1 MRVLTSTAAAMTV
14 AMLIVIGIVVVEN
27 HDSGNLTQYESE
39 ALDVVYMQNEITDR
53 WNDTVEWF
61 NQSHVTSDDEHIALY
76 SKSVIAARSLAAD
89 SQAVIDRWQK
99 IEVPEE
105 NVASHQLALEA
116 LMAHQDGLI
125 LFETFF
131 QNALDTLVADQ
142 IQMLEAEAKLTR
154 SMELWKQA
162 EQAALAEG

>member
-1 MRVLTSTAAAMTV
+1 MTV
-14 AMLIVIGIVVVEN
+14 AMLIVIGIVVVGN
-27 HDSGNLTQYESE
+27 HNSGNLTQYESE

-53 WNDTVEWF
+53 WNETVEWF

-89 SQAVIDRWQK
+89 SQVVIDRWQK

-105 NVASHQLALEA
+105 NMASHQLALEA

-162 EQAALAEG
+162 EQSALAEG

>member
-1 MRVLTSTAAAMTV
+1 MTV
-14 AMLIVIGIVVVEN
+14 AMLIVIGIVVVGN
-27 HDSGNLTQYESE
+27 HNSGNLTQYESE

-53 WNDTVEWF
+53 WNETVEWF

-89 SQAVIDRWQK
+89 SQVVIDRWQK

-105 NVASHQLALEA
+105 NMASHQLALEA

-154 SMELWKQA
+154 SMELRKQA

>member
-1 MRVLTSTAAAMTV
+1 MTV
-14 AMLIVIGIVVVEN
+14 AMLIVIGIVVVGN
-27 HDSGNLTQYESE
+27 HNSGNLTQYESE

-53 WNDTVEWF
+53 WNETVEWF
-61 NQSHVTSDDEHIALY
+61 NQSLVTSDDEHIALY

-105 NVASHQLALEA
+105 NMASHQLALEA

>member
-1 MRVLTSTAAAMTV
+1 MTV
-14 AMLIVIGIVVVEN
+14 AMLIVIGIVVVGN
-27 HDSGNLTQYESE
+27 HNSSNITQYESE

-53 WNDTVEWF
+53 WNETVEWF

-105 NVASHQLALEA
+105 NMASHQLALEA

-125 LFETFF
+125 
-131 QNALDTLVADQ
+131 
-142 IQMLEAEAKLTR
+142 
-154 SMELWKQA
+154 
-162 EQAALAEG
+162 

>member
-1 MRVLTSTAAAMTV
+1 
-14 AMLIVIGIVVVEN
+14 MLIVIGIVVVGN
-27 HDSGNLTQYESE
+27 HNSGNLTQYESE

-53 WNDTVEWF
+53 WNETVEWF

-105 NVASHQLALEA
+105 NMASHQLALEA

>member
-1 MRVLTSTAAAMTV
+1 MTV
-14 AMLIVIGIVVVEN
+14 AMLIVIGIVVVGN
-27 HDSGNLTQYESE
+27 HNSSNITQYESE

-53 WNDTVEWF
+53 WNETVEWF

-89 SQAVIDRWQK
+89 SQVVIDRWQK

-105 NVASHQLALEA
+105 NMASHQLALEA

-154 SMELWKQA
+154 SMELRKQA

>member
-1 MRVLTSTAAAMTV
+1 MTV
-14 AMLIVIGIVVVEN
+14 AMLIVIGIVVVGN
-27 HDSGNLTQYESE
+27 HNSGNLTQYESE

-53 WNDTVEWF
+53 WNETVEWF
-61 NQSHVTSDDEHIALY
+61 NQSLVTSDDEHIALY
-76 SKSVIAARSLAAD
+76 SKSVIAARSSAAD

-105 NVASHQLALEA
+105 NMASHQLALEA

-131 QNALDTLVADQ
+131 QNDLGTLVADQ

>member
-1 MRVLTSTAAAMTV
+1 MTV
-14 AMLIVIGIVVVEN
+14 AMLIVIGIVVVGN
-27 HDSGNLTQYESE
+27 HNSGNLTQYESE

-53 WNDTVEWF
+53 WNETVEWF
-61 NQSHVTSDDEHIALY
+61 NQSLVTSDDEHIALY
-76 SKSVIAARSLAAD
+76 SKSVIAARSSAAD

-105 NVASHQLALEA
+105 NMASHQLALEA

>member
-14 AMLIVIGIVVVEN
+14 AMLIVIGIAVVGN
-27 HDSGNLTQYESE
+27 HNSGNLTQYESE

-53 WNDTVEWF
+53 WNETVEWF
-61 NQSHVTSDDEHIALY
+61 NQSLVTSDDEHIALY
-76 SKSVIAARSLAAD
+76 SKSVIAARSSAAD

-105 NVASHQLALEA
+105 NMASHQLALEA

-131 QNALDTLVADQ
+131 QNALGTLVADQ

>member
-1 MRVLTSTAAAMTV
+1 MTV
-14 AMLIVIGIVVVEN
+14 AMLIVIGIVVVGN
-27 HDSGNLTQYESE
+27 HNSGNLTQYESE

-53 WNDTVEWF
+53 WNETVEWF

-105 NVASHQLALEA
+105 NMASHQLALEA

>member
-1 MRVLTSTAAAMTV
+1 MTV
-14 AMLIVIGIVVVEN
+14 AMLIVIGIVVVGN
-27 HDSGNLTQYESE
+27 HNSGNLTQYESE

-53 WNDTVEWF
+53 WNETVEWF

-105 NVASHQLALEA
+105 NMASHQLASEA

-154 SMELWKQA
+154 SMELRKQA

>member
-14 AMLIVIGIVVVEN
+14 AMLIVIGIVVVGN
-27 HDSGNLTQYESE
+27 HNSGNLTQYESE

-53 WNDTVEWF
+53 WNETVEWF
-61 NQSHVTSDDEHIALY
+61 NQSLVTSDDEHIALY

-105 NVASHQLALEA
+105 NMASHQLALEA

-131 QNALDTLVADQ
+131 QNDLGTLVADQ

>member
-14 AMLIVIGIVVVEN
+14 AMLVVIGIVVIG
-27 HDSGNLTQYESE
+27 HQSGGKLTQYESE

-53 WNDTVEWF
+53 WNDTVDWF

-89 SQAVIDRWQK
+89 SQAVIDRWKK
-99 IEVPEE
+99 IDVPEQ
-105 NVASHQLALEA
+105 NIASHQLGLEA

-125 LFETFF
+125 LFESFF

-142 IQMLEAEAKLTR
+142 IQMLEAEAKLTK